1 MNVMKLQHALAF
13 PPTMPRC
20 RIMVRRLVPAVLLV
34 ALVAPLVCAVPVSAD
49 DAADRRAAA
58 KAARQIAEAQRQ
70 ADLAA
75 KQFADA
81 ETAVAE
87 AEANL
92 ASLQAQEDAVA
103 QKVDALRG
111 SIQQLALLRYVQ
123 GGTETGGLLLGSGP
137 GTQLQASEYAELA
150 AKADAQDVDAYE
162 ATIEDLGRM
171 KAAVEQARKKSQKA
185 AKNLSA
191 LRKKLERRIVRLKK
205 AEEKRKKDVTVRKA
219 LEALRAQQARA
230 ARAAALKAAAAL
242 AARNPGRS
250 VVGGPYDG
258 NLAGYG
264 HDYGGAGF
272 YCPVAGP
279 NTFTDTWGAS
289 RGGSRRHQGVDL
301 LAARGTP
308 EVAVVSGFVR
318 ASHNR
323 LGGNALWLDGV
334 DGNSYYYAHLD
345 HYGKF
350 GAVSAGDVIGYV
362 GDTGNARG
370 TPHLHFEVHPGHGA
384 AVNPYPTARSHC

>member
-1 MNVMKLQHALAF
+1 MNVTKLQQALAF
-13 PPTMPRC
+13 RSAMPRC
-20 RIMVRRLVPAVLLV
+20 RIVVRRFVPAVLFV
-34 ALVAPLVCAVPVSAD
+34 ALVAPVVWVAPASAD
-49 DAADRRAAA
+49 DAADRRAAE
-58 KAARQIAEAQRQ
+58 KAARQIAAAQRQ
-70 ADLAA
+70 ANIAA
-75 KQFADA
+75 QQFADA

-87 AEANL
+87 AEENL
-92 ASLQAQEDAVA
+92 TNLQAQQDAVA
-103 QKVDALRG
+103 QKADALRG

-123 GGTETGGLLLGSGP
+123 GGSDTGGLLLGSGP

-171 KAAVEQARKKSQKA
+171 TAAVEQAKKKSQKA

-191 LRKKLERRIVRLKK
+191 FRKTLEQRIVQLKA
-205 AEEKRKKDVTVRKA
+205 AEEKRQKDVAVRKA
-219 LEALRAQQARA
+219 LEALRAEQARQA
-230 ARAAALKAAAAL
+230 QAAAVAAAAQ
-242 AARNPGRS
+242 NPGRS

-264 HDYGGAGF
+264 RDYGGPGF
-272 YCPVAGP
+272 LCPVAGP
-279 NTFTDTWGAS
+279 NTFTDTWGAPRS
-289 RGGSRRHQGVDL
+289 GGRRHQGVDL

-318 ASHNR
+318 ASRNR
-323 LGGNALWLDGV
+323 LGGNALWLDGN

-345 HYGKF
+345 HYGKL

-370 TPHLHFEVHPGHGA
+370 TPHLHFEVHPGRGGA
-384 AVNPYPTARSHC
+384 VDPYPTARSHCP